1 MVPKGR
7 NLKHQI
13 DFVFCRFQPKEEN
26 STEKEEILHFDPNS
40 IIEQKHSSISATSHT
55 TLLVQKNNLLVC
67 WELGIPHHFA
77 VNCSKEMLQKWR
89 KTITL
94 WTEGR
99 SVNPHVGNRNYNGT
113 LII

>member
-67 WELGIPHHFA
+67 WGEHWNWAF
-77 VNCSKEMLQKWR
+77 R
-89 KTITL
+89 ITL
-94 WTEGR
+94 PWTARKKCYR
-99 SVNPHVGNRNYNGT
+99 SEEKQLHFEPKAEV
-113 LII
+113 